1 MPRKLTRKTTISGA
15 LIGALTLA
23 LAIFMAWGLV
33 TSNES
38 AQASPDS
45 TVTTVAI
52 DMDPSSAPANDQNTV
67 GSLEPCLTIANSTGQ
82 TLEFDV
88 VTDAIPLGV
97 RDGLVNGFQY
107 TMAFNGA
114 FTVTAVDHT
123 TAGIVLLDRNPGGWS
138 PLDFS
143 QGQAALPWS
152 PPVGISMSDLNA
164 NGSEGNGE
172 SPANA
177 AGGVLGRYTLTYD
190 GTLPNGV
197 YSITLTTVGYG
208 GPAGPLYDDPT
219 HVGVDDDGDTS
230 IDEDIL
236 LDATAGYG
244 QIAVGVT
251 CPGAPT
257 PTPHPTASPTPTVV
271 PSPTLFPTP
280 TRPADVDGDTLPDIS
295 DNCPLVANPDQRD
308 SDGDGTGDACEGL
321 ALGVPLVPGWN
332 HVCYTDLGQPL
343 EAALAGFINDVAA
356 AYRLR
361 SDQSYDRWFP
371 GRPDVST
378 ITTISPFEPLF
389 LLMWDSTVW
398 VQQPSTPPTG
408 VDLHQGWNSTCYVG
422 DSKSISDAAAT
433 IASQLGIVYALR
445 SDQTWSRYV
454 PDRPEMSSIDRL
466 KRYDAVHMLVTDPD
480 GTTWAFDP

>member
-1 MPRKLTRKTTISGA
+1 MKIGSMAPLWVIV
-15 LIGALTLA
+15 LGALTLA

-257 PTPHPTASPTPTVV
+257 PTPGPPVGGVAELPSVAQGLPAEPRSADDNSSASP
-271 PSPTLFPTP
+271 
-280 TRPADVDGDTLPDIS
+280 RNDIL
-295 DNCPLVANPDQRD
+295 LV
-308 SDGDGTGDACEGL
+308 GG
-321 ALGVPLVPGWN
+321 
-332 HVCYTDLGQPL
+332 
-343 EAALAGFINDVAA
+343 I
-356 AYRLR
+356 
-361 SDQSYDRWFP
+361 
-371 GRPDVST
+371 
-378 ITTISPFEPLF
+378 
-389 LLMWDSTVW
+389 
-398 VQQPSTPPTG
+398 
-408 VDLHQGWNSTCYVG
+408 
-422 DSKSISDAAAT
+422 AAAT
-433 IASQLGIVYALR
+433 VIITGMWYAR
-445 SDQTWSRYV
+445 RRWFR
-454 PDRPEMSSIDRL
+454 
-466 KRYDAVHMLVTDPD
+466 
-480 GTTWAFDP
+480 